1 MSKVKAT
8 KMWPALLIFFDL
20 FISGDII
27 NQNIQGVSVNLFLTI
42 ILLFVP
48 LAAGYFFYG
57 LVLKRLFCLDDSRKT
72 PAHRLRDGRDYEPT
86 HKVYLLGQHLSAI
99 AAAGPIIGPIL
110 AGLWFGWGPAILW
123 IIVGG
128 IFVGG
133 VHDMSALIA
142 SIRHEGKSIAEVAK
156 AHMPRRAFIA
166 FLVFLWFSLMY
177 IVTAFTDITVNTFV
191 DPVNGGK
198 VASSS
203 MMYLGLALIMGI
215 AVHRFKMKLTLATA
229 IFAPIIL
236 LCIYAGN
243 WIPLQIA
250 PFMGMDP
257 RQIWNMLLLVYCF
270 IASLIPVWL
279 LLQPRGYL
287 GGFFLTGTVFI
298 SFIGIAVG
306 SIFRNLHVQYPAF
319 ISWQNPS
326 GLPLFPLLFI
336 TIACGACSGF
346 HAMVA
351 SGTTSRQ
358 LNKETDAHAV
368 GYGGML
374 LESVVAIIA
383 LAALMSLGAAQVNSL
398 KDPNMIYASGI
409 ATFLNCLGI
418 PHAFALNFA
427 LLAFATFV
435 YDTLDVATR
444 LGRYIF
450 EELAGIRNRFSPY
463 LASFITLLLPAVFL
477 MQKIVDAQGNTIP
490 AWKIFWTVFGASNQL
505 LAGFVLFIVSLW
517 LFRHKMKFVHILL
530 ATVFMLATSI
540 FALILLVKPTL
551 MRMASGTFS
560 IGPIDITALILL
572 ALSAFLIVEGA
583 LIFLKESR
591 SK

>member
-1 MSKVKAT
+1 MS
-8 KMWPALLIFFDL
+8 LL
-20 FISGDII
+20 
-27 NQNIQGVSVNLFLTI
+27 LTL

-48 LAAGYFFYG
+48 LAAGYLIYGFF
-57 LVLKRLFCLDDSRKT
+57 LKRLFRLDDGRKT
-72 PAHRLRDGRDYEPT
+72 PAHRFRDGMDFEPT
-86 HKVYLLGQHLSAI
+86 NKFYLLGQHLSAI

-110 AGLWFGWGPAILW
+110 AGMWFGWAPAILW
-123 IIVGG
+123 IILGG

-142 SIRHEGKSIAEVAK
+142 SIRHEGKSIAEVVK
-156 AHMPRRAFIA
+156 AHMPRRAFIL

-177 IVTAFTDITVNTFV
+177 IITAFTDITVNTFV
-191 DPVNGGK
+191 DPVNGSK

-203 MMYLGLALIMGI
+203 MMYLALAMIMGV
-215 AVHRFKMKLTLATA
+215 AVHKFRLNLTLTTA
-229 IFAPIIL
+229 IFTPLIL
-236 LCIYAGN
+236 VCIYAGN
-243 WIPLQIA
+243 WVPLAIPAI
-250 PFMGMDP
+250 PGMDA
-257 RQIWNMLLLVYCF
+257 RQTWNLILLAYCF
-270 IASLIPVWL
+270 MASVIPVWL

-306 SIFRNLHVQYPAF
+306 SIFGDLRVEYPAF

-326 GLPLFPLLFI
+326 GLPMFPLLFI

-346 HAMVA
+346 HALVA

-358 LNKETDAHAV
+358 LEKETDSALV

-383 LAALMSLGAAQVNSL
+383 LATLMSLGLSRAESL

-409 ATFLNCLGI
+409 ATFLNSLGI
-418 PHAFALNFA
+418 NKAFALNFA

-450 EELAGIRNRFSPY
+450 EELSGIRAGYSRY
-463 LASFITLLLPAVFL
+463 AAGFITLILPAIFL
-477 MQKIVDAQGNTIP
+477 MQKITDASGNVIP
-490 AWKIFWTVFGASNQL
+490 AWRVFWAVFGAANQL

-517 LFRHKMKFVHILL
+517 LFRHRMKYYHILI

-540 FALILLVKPTL
+540 FSLILLVRPAVIN
-551 MRMASGTFS
+551 MMSGRFS
-560 IGPIDITALILL
+560 VGPIDITALILL
-572 ALSAFLIVEGA
+572 GLSAFLIAEGA
-583 LIFLKESR
+583 AIFFKER
-591 SK
+591 PARAGNRDVP

>member
-1 MSKVKAT
+1 MN
-8 KMWPALLIFFDL
+8 LLFT
-20 FISGDII
+20 
-27 NQNIQGVSVNLFLTI
+27 V

-48 LAAGYFFYG
+48 LAAGYFIYG
-57 LVLKRLFCLDDSRKT
+57 FFLKRYFCLDDSRKT
-72 PAHRLRDGRDYEPT
+72 PAHTCRDGIDYQPT

-99 AAAGPIIGPIL
+99 AAAGPIVGPIL

-123 IIVGG
+123 IILGG

-142 SIRHEGKSIAEVAK
+142 SIRHGGKSIAEVVK
-156 AHMPRRAFIA
+156 AHMPKRAFIM
-166 FLVFLWFSLMY
+166 FLIFLWFSLVY
-177 IVTAFTDITVNTFV
+177 IITAFTDITVNTFV
-191 DPVNGGK
+191 DPSNGGA

-203 MMYLGLALIMGI
+203 MLYLGLALVMGI
-215 AVHRFKMKLTLATA
+215 AVHRFKLNLAHATV
-229 IFAPIIL
+229 IFAPLIL

-243 WIPLQIA
+243 WLPLNIPTF
-250 PFMGMDP
+250 PGMDA
-257 RQIWNMLLLVYCF
+257 RQTWNMVLLGYCF
-270 IASLIPVWL
+270 VASLIPVWL
-279 LLQPRGYL
+279 LLQPRGYM
-287 GGFFLTGTVFI
+287 GGFFLTGTVFV
-298 SFIGIAVG
+298 SFIGIAIG
-306 SIFRNLHVQYPAF
+306 SIFGDLRVQYPAF
-319 ISWQNPS
+319 VSWQNPS

-346 HAMVA
+346 HSLVA

-358 LNKETDAHAV
+358 LDKETDAKTV
-368 GYGGML
+368 GYGGMI

-383 LAALMSLGAAQVNSL
+383 LATLMVLGTSQANAL

-409 ATFLNCLGI
+409 ATFLNCIGI

-463 LASFITLLLPAVFL
+463 IASFITLLLPAIFL
-477 MQKIVDAQGNTIP
+477 MQKVVDAQGNTIP
-490 AWKIFWTVFGASNQL
+490 AWKIYWTVFGASNQL

-517 LFRHKMKFVHILL
+517 LFRHKMKYLHILI
-530 ATVFMLATSI
+530 ATVFMLVTSI
-540 FALILLVKPTL
+540 FALILLVKPAL
-551 MRMASGTFS
+551 IRMASGVFS
-560 IGPIDITALILL
+560 VGPIDITAFILL
-572 ALSAFLIVEGA
+572 ALSAVLIAEGV
-583 LIFLKESR
+583 IVFVKESKR
-591 SK
+591 K